1 MGRKIKIFIIG
12 TLSVMIITPTVWYGL
27 QFYWQNKTK
36 TLYSQAKN
44 SYQKKYAYT
53 LIKGSLD
60 QTMYARSY
68 DEGVQLV
75 DYYNQ
80 VSDYYAKIQSGEIER
95 EKYISPISGDTLY
108 KNPIIIPI
116 PIKYLGVPQEVYLP
130 KGAENDSVIKVY
142 VFDTKCWGY
151 FEAYVPTFNL
161 HDTLHPDSLLQDL
174 KRHIESL
181 PKQSDD
187 IYGRPSPY
195 GFYCN

>member
-1 MGRKIKIFIIG
+1 
-12 TLSVMIITPTVWYGL
+12 MIITPTVWYGL

-36 TLYSQAKN
+36 TLYFQAKN

-53 LIKGSLD
+53 LIRSSLD
-60 QTMYARSY
+60 QTMYADNEKNGR
-68 DEGVQLV
+68 DLL
-75 DYYNQ
+75 DYYQ
-80 VSDYYAKIQSGEIER
+80 QIFEYYQKVELGEI
-95 EKYISPISGDTLY
+95 KQVKSYFPLTGDSVY
-108 KNPIIIPI
+108 HEPIIIPV

-142 VFDTKCWGY
+142 VFNTKCWGY
-151 FEAYVPTFNL
+151 FEAYVPIFNL
-161 HDTLHPDSLLQDL
+161 HDTLPPDSLLQDL
-174 KRHIESL
+174 KRHIQSL